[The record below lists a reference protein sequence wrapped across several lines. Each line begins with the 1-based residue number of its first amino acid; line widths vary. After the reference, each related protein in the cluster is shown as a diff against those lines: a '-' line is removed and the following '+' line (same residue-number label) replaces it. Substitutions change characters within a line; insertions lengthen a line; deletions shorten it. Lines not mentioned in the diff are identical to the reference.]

1 MRIPNKRY
9 NLFEVLYP
17 NILNIK
23 WYEKTYW
30 GVVTKLNKYNN
41 WRSVKYFTSS
51 EVAELFS
58 AICRFEQKIQH
69 LVKPPYFS
77 EIYNNR
83 NIDLFPKNKVNTQ
96 N

>member
-1 MRIPNKRY
+1 MKIQNKKY
-9 NLFEVLYP
+9 GLFEVIYP
-17 NILNIK
+17 DSLNIK

-30 GVVTKLNKYNN
+30 GVVTILNKDNT
-41 WRSVKYFTSS
+41 WKEVKYFESNET
-51 EVAELFS
+51 AELFS

-83 NIDLFPKNKVNTQ
+83 NVNLFPNT
-96 N
+96 